1 MVRLDKKR
9 FMLMGNYD
17 YDSESF
23 PYNIILMFDTK
34 EDFVSQLE
42 DKSVSENMTYVILDF
57 DTGLVETVEHNVT
70 SDLLVCALDRLLST
84 DPSSVEKLSLS

>member
-42 DKSVSENMTYVILDF
+42 DKSVSENMT
-57 DTGLVETVEHNVT
+57 
-70 SDLLVCALDRLLST
+70 
-84 DPSSVEKLSLS
+84 